1 MIGVAMGLI
10 TGSWSFTRFQVED
23 PPPED
28 HLALFTEKILQYAF
42 RPLDETSDLERSS
55 GWVDIVD
62 MFDNLFPGRSFLRPP
77 FLSLSWRVDARS
89 IPSHALKQ
97 YCMDWENKIKE
108 EEDLEFLSKKR
119 RQEIRERGYV
129 QLLRRAIPRSK
140 TYDMVWNLETGLVY
154 FGSVSEK
161 LCDEFSEFFFIT
173 FGLPLKNVF
182 PYTLAQ
188 EFLEKEGM
196 GPEMVDQIQDLH
208 IGEDR

>member
-1 MIGVAMGLI
+1 MGLI

-23 PPPED
+23 PLPED
-28 HLALFTEKILQYAF
+28 HLTLFTERILKYAF

-62 MFDNLFPGRSFLRPP
+62 MFENRFLGRSFLRPP

-89 IPSHALKQ
+89 VPSHALKQ
-97 YCMDWENKIKE
+97 YCMAWENKIKE
-108 EEDLEFLSKKR
+108 EEDLEFLSKNR
-119 RQEIRERGYV
+119 RQEIRERGHA

-188 EFLEKEGM
+188 DFLEKEGM
-196 GPEMVDQIQDLH
+196 GPEIVDHIQSLH